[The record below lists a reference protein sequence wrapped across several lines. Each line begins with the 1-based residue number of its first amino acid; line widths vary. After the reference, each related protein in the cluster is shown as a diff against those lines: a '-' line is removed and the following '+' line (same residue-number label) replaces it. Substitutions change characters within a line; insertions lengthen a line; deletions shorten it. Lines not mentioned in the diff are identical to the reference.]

1 MPSSTSAYRKG
12 GKKAGR
18 EGRGMD
24 CSSNPRVLAS
34 MLEPGELFGEG
45 IADSG
50 GVVAVIR
57 KRDDADERD

>member
-1 MPSSTSAYRKG
+1 
-12 GKKAGR
+12 
-18 EGRGMD
+18 
-24 CSSNPRVLAS
+24 